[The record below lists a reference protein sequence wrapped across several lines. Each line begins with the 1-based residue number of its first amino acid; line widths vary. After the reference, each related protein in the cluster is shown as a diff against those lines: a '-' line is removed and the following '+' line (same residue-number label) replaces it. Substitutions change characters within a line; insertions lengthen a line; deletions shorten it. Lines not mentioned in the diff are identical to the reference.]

1 MGVND
6 AKEQLEVAKAEC
18 VRLEAEVERLQA
30 VAILMDKVEAEQHHD
45 IDGDISIVPWA
56 KEIVRAVH
64 RIEPGKVLREV
75 CAKAWDEGCRAKD
88 REWSETFDI
97 VTADEDRY
105 VATNPYR
112 EGQA

>member
-1 MGVND
+1 MGAND

-18 VRLEAEVERLQA
+18 VRLEAELERLQA

-45 IDGDISIVPWA
+45 IDGGIAIVPWA

-75 CAKAWDEGCRAKD
+75 RAKAWDDGYEAGCDDGVHGEPIGGRH
-88 REWSETFDI
+88 
-97 VTADEDRY
+97 
-105 VATNPYR
+105 NPYR